1 MSKKSPA
8 PVVHEAVPIRTAPR
22 AIARPIALGAQRQS
36 PKGRQALFIENCQER
51 PIVVLNTAIRY
62 RGAGSFPVGWRGT
75 RLFRKAAC
83 GSAFRFCLL
92 VPVQAADPRVHCGPR
107 ISRRGEALQ
116 SRLCSSVANLDA
128 RSIPN
133 APIPIPHGGAS
144 GPVACRRYVHG
155 SGRYVDGSWLIVAG
169 TARYR
174 RSKQCTNCQAAN
186 NPGGDV
192 TAPCSRNPG
201 CTRQTKTAC
210 D

>member
-1 MSKKSPA
+1 MNNPLVDNSVQFLKLFFRKM
-8 PVVHEAVPIRTAPR
+8 V
-22 AIARPIALGAQRQS
+22 ARL
-36 PKGRQALFIENCQER
+36 
-51 PIVVLNTAIRY
+51 
-62 RGAGSFPVGWRGT
+62 RGFRFPVLSSRTRTRRPTRAFSPGT
-75 RLFRKAAC
+75 LRAL
-83 GSAFRFCLL
+83 
-92 VPVQAADPRVHCGPR
+92 R
-107 ISRRGEALQ
+107 ISRWGEALQ

-155 SGRYVDGSWLIVAG
+155 SGRYVDGGWLIVAG

-174 RSKQCTNCQAAN
+174 CSKQCTNCQAAN

-192 TAPCSRNPG
+192 TTPCSRNPG